1 MRGPIIDWIK
11 YILQKRKTKK
21 NNKSLRIG
29 YMSFC
34 YNSSFGLNNIVYENT
49 QIINTKVGDYTYIG
63 GSNKIQNATI
73 GKFCSIGSEVLIGL
87 GIHPTNLK
95 STYPGFYTNSEYYR
109 VNKEYEFNGDE
120 YKQVNIG
127 NDVWIGTRATIL
139 DGVNIGDGAIIAT
152 GAVVTKDVPPYAIV
166 GGVPA
171 TVIKYRFTEER
182 IKELLNELWWDNYT
196 RKA

>member
-139 DGVNIGDGAIIAT
+139 DGVNIGDGAIIAA
-152 GAVVTKDVPPYAIV
+152 GAVVTKEVPPYAIV

-171 TVIKYRFTEER
+171 KVIKYRFSESR
-182 IKELLNELWWDNYT
+182 ITELLDEKWWDKQT
-196 RKA
+196 K

>member
-182 IKELLNELWWDNYT
+182 IKELLNERWWDNYT

>member
-139 DGVNIGDGAIIAT
+139 DGVNIGDGAIIAA
-152 GAVVTKDVPPYAIV
+152 GAVVTKEVPPYAIV

-171 TVIKYRFTEER
+171 KVIKYRFSESR
-182 IKELLNELWWDNYT
+182 IKELLDEKWWDKQT
-196 RKA
+196 K